1 MYGDQSLSHFGGNV
15 RLVLDLSVLL
25 KFLDGW
31 KESRAFVASLRHA
44 TVLGLAMTN
53 KVDLAHLVTKTDYIN
68 SLDFS
73 HTKKSRTSSNVLPL
87 TAKC

>member
-15 RLVLDLSVLL
+15 RLVLDLSMLL

-31 KESRAFVASLRHA
+31 KESRAFIASLRHA

-53 KVDLAHLVTKTDYIN
+53 KVDLAHLFTKTDYIN
-68 SLDFS
+68 SLDFE
-73 HTKKSRTSSNVLPL
+73 
-87 TAKC
+87 